1 VLSAEYQNVI
11 LSRGGQ
17 SDNIFFI
24 EETPE
29 SPGENLY
36 RALVPRWPTPP
47 SVTPNIPP
55 NRQWRSQTQES
66 PRDTEPLAQ
75 QVPPVEGQY
84 VHGTPGGNAK
94 SLTSPRTPKEEKRS
108 CQQTRERINP
118 RMRLSERI
126 NRPLKAGKPLPGCN
140 ATTEGQDD
148 IPTPPS
154 NRRRSALT
162 PECNSPSGSTGH

>member
-1 VLSAEYQNVI
+1 MVCTKGKKKCYLLNIKMSS
-11 LSRGGQ
+11 SRAAAKATTF
-17 SDNIFFI
+17 FFI

-66 PRDTEPLAQ
+66 PRGTEPLAQ

-84 VHGTPGGNAK
+84 AHGTPGGNAK

-108 CQQTRERINP
+108 FQQTREGINP

-126 NRPLKAGKPLPGCN
+126 NRPPKAGKPLLGVSR
-140 ATTEGQDD
+140 
-148 IPTPPS
+148 PPKARMTS
-154 NRRRSALT
+154 QRRPLIDA
-162 PECNSPSGSTGH
+162 EVH